1 MKRNKKYM
9 FLTAEELAHKLTYG
23 KKKSYDF
30 TFDDSESIASGYEP
44 TGWFGIKLMQLFD
57 GYLPNC
63 LAIGYWGGGDLK
75 VYNLEWDYE
84 QADHVTKA
92 EHMEKLMVK
101 YINEYFAD
109 NDATIAC
116 VEL

>member
-1 MKRNKKYM
+1 M

-30 TFDDSESIASGYEP
+30 TFDDAESIASGYEP

-57 GYLPNC
+57 VYLPNC

-84 QADHVTKA
+84 QVDHVTKA